1 MKLDMSTEG
10 RAGAVMTEEVLDQ
23 GKVLLIHDHSA
34 KNKFS
39 PTPRHPCAT
48 SGVVSAA

>member
-23 GKVLLIHDHSA
+23 GKGFKVIET
-34 KNKFS
+34 K
-39 PTPRHPCAT
+39 
-48 SGVVSAA
+48 